1 MFCEKCGKQ
10 NPENAAFCSNCGAT
24 MATQPVNEQPTQQ
37 QNYEQSYQQPRKVY
51 SSNPVINA
59 IKKVA
64 SSGVSLAA
72 IICLTVCLAMSFI
85 GVFSIAG
92 SFDAVVE
99 TFEMFG
105 LDYRQI
111 QMFDTIMDVVEST
124 TVASGIIAL
133 IPVIIVVIGFWLI
146 FASARDTNN
155 QGMKTAGLTVLKV
168 MSIIQLVFFCI
179 GMGLVLI
186 LLLIATFAVLVE
198 STAVGGI
205 MFVIMLLAA
214 GVFVVEL
221 LVYVKAI
228 STINT
233 IKASLLSGNNIAKIS
248 MYLIVMLYIMGGIS
262 ILSFSLAG
270 ILQGVAYILFGV
282 TLNVLKNELNEL
294 KYPKQF

>member
-10 NPENAAFCSNCGAT
+10 NPENAAFCSNCGAS
-24 MATQPVNEQPTQQ
+24 MATQSVNEQPTQQ
-37 QNYEQSYQQPRKVY
+37 QTYQQTQKVY
-51 SSNPVINA
+51 SPNPVINT

-99 TFEMFG
+99 TLEMFDF
-105 LDYRQI
+105 DYREI
-111 QMFDTIMDVVEST
+111 EMFDTIMDVVEST
-124 TVASGIIAL
+124 TIVSGIIAL

-146 FASARDTNN
+146 FTSARDTNN

-179 GMGLVLI
+179 GMGLIMI

-205 MFVIMLLAA
+205 MFVIMLLVA
-214 GVFVVEL
+214 GIFVVEL
-221 LVYVKAI
+221 LMYVKAI

-233 IKASLLSGNNIAKIS
+233 IKASLQSGNNIAKIS
-248 MYLIVMLYIMGGIS
+248 MYLIVMLYIMGVIN
-262 ILSFSLAG
+262 ILSFSFAG

-282 TLNVLKNELNEL
+282 ALNSLKNELNEL